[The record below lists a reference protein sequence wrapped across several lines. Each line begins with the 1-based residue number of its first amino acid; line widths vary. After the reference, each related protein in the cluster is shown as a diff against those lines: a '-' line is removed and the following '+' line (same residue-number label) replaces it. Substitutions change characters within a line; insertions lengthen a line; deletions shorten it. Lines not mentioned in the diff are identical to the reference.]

1 MNPSTKS
8 GAGATGTGSGTS
20 SQTTTNPEA
29 LPAQQSGSSTVGST
43 RDVTAEEGN
52 EVNAPDME
60 APHFD
65 SSQCLFCNTVNSD
78 VNDNLEH
85 MLKTHGLFIP
95 DKDRLVV
102 DIETLITYFHLVIF
116 GDFECLYCSTQRSTA
131 QAAQQHM
138 MGKGHCKF
146 DLSDEDSEFRNFYD
160 HVSSE
165 GEDDDDDSDEAS
177 DTAELSGDDDERS
190 KVSVKVRKPAFVQ
203 PTDTTLR
210 LASGKLL
217 SHRTAR
223 QSRPRHHR
231 PETGDAE
238 AHLEHGKYTPS
249 SASTLSHQPTSGP
262 NSTVQEAAHPTAMTK
277 SEKRADFTSR
287 QLVQLRAA
295 DRQSL
300 MHLSTAEQRAVLA
313 TQKKQTDKGRR
324 AERAM
329 QRRVERMGNK
339 TLMMHFKPDV
349 PGPANG

>member
-1 MNPSTKS
+1 MISSTRHS
-8 GAGATGTGSGTS
+8 AGASTSGSDS
-20 SQTTTNPEA
+20 PDRTTTNSRTLPVRRVGSSILASTGDVITEQDNEVETPEA
-29 LPAQQSGSSTVGST
+29 
-43 RDVTAEEGN
+43 
-52 EVNAPDME
+52 PD
-60 APHFD
+60 FNL
-65 SSQCLFCNTVNSD
+65 SRCLFCNRVNFD

-95 DKDRLVV
+95 DRDRLVV
-102 DIETLITYFHLVIF
+102 DIETLLTYFHLVIF
-116 GDFECLYCSTQRSTA
+116 GDFECLYCGTQRSTA

-146 DLSDEDSEFRNFYD
+146 DLADEDSEFRDFYD
-160 HVSSE
+160 VSSD
-165 GEDDDDDSDEAS
+165 GEHDDDDDPEETS
-177 DTAELSGDDDERS
+177 DTAELSGEEKES
-190 KVSVKVRKPAFVQ
+190 STVPVKIRKPGFVQ

-223 QSRPRHHR
+223 QARPRHHR
-231 PETGDAE
+231 PETGE
-238 AHLEHGKYTPS
+238 STESHIEHDMYTPS
-249 SASTLSHQPTSGP
+249 SPNTANQPTAS
-262 NSTVQEAAHPTAMTK
+262 NAIAQEAPHSTALTR
-277 SEKRADFTSR
+277 SEKRNDFTSR

-313 TQKKQTDKGRR
+313 TQKKQMEKGRR
-324 AERAM
+324 AERSM